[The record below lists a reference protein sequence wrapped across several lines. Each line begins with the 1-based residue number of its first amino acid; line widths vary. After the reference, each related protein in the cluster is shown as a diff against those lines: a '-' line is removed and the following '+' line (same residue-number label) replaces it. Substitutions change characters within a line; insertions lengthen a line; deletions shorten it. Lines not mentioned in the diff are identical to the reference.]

1 MPLSDVRVSPQPDVP
16 LAPLTTLGI
25 GGRAD
30 WFFRATRQEEVAAA
44 HAWSL
49 DHGLPLFVLAGGSNV
64 LIADRGIRGLVLL
77 MAIDGAEFT
86 RAGDDTMLTAGAGAP
101 WDPLVEQ
108 AVNRGLAGIECLSGI
123 PGSAGGTP
131 IQNVGAYGQEVAN
144 VIEDVTVFDRSSGTV
159 DVIPNGR
166 CAFGYRTSR
175 FKRDDTGRFIVCG
188 VRFRLRPG
196 VPTVT
201 YPDIVKFLEQHGGGR
216 TIVVRDVREAVLT
229 VRRRKGMVLDPTD
242 PDTRSVGSFFT
253 NPVVPAATH
262 ADIASRAGDRVP
274 AFPAGTGHVKMS
286 AAWLIERAG
295 FGCGFQSGRAGVSS
309 KHPLAL
315 VNRGGATARDVLQ
328 LAARIKQAVV
338 DRFGIWLIP
347 EPVFAGFDDD
357 AEVAYLRKNS

>member
-1 MPLSDVRVSPQPDVP
+1 MPLSDVRISPQAGVP

-49 DHGLPLFVLAGGSNV
+49 DRNLPLFVLAGGSNV
-64 LIADRGIRGLVLL
+64 LIGDHGIRGLVLL
-77 MAIDGAEFT
+77 MAIEEAGFA
-86 RAGDDTMLTAGAGAP
+86 RAGDDTVLTAGAGTP

-144 VIEDVTVFDRSSGTV
+144 VIEDVTVFDRSSGTAG
-159 DVIPNGR
+159 VIPGAE
-166 CAFGYRTSR
+166 CGFGYRTSR
-175 FKRDDTGRFIVCG
+175 FKREDAGRFIVCG

-201 YPDIVKFLEQHGGGR
+201 YPDVVKLLDQQSRGR
-216 TIVVRDVREAVLT
+216 TIVVRDVRQAVLT
-229 VRRRKGMVLDPTD
+229 VRRRKGMVLDPSD

-253 NPVVPAATH
+253 NPVVPVATH
-262 ADIASRAGDRVP
+262 AVVASRRGEQVP
-274 AFPAGTGHVKMS
+274 AFPAGAGYVKMS
-286 AAWLIERAG
+286 AAWLIEHAG
-295 FGCGFQSGRAGVSS
+295 FPCGAQSGRAGVSS

-315 VNRGGATARDVLQ
+315 VNRGGATARDVLR
-328 LAARIKQAVV
+328 LATQIKRAVV
-338 DRFGIWLIP
+338 DRFGIWLVP
-347 EPVFAGFDDD
+347 EPVFAGLDDD
-357 AEVAYLRKNS
+357 AEVEYLRKSS